1 MLQQKKCFLRE
12 KPNKITKD
20 CYFWPLAFKAAVK
33 IKGDDDRSLKAL
45 LGKPQWRFLRPQEP
59 LWDPHIAATFTNG

>member
-1 MLQQKKCFLRE
+1 MFRPKTRKTLAITAINTMIFFLMLLQKKKCFLRE

-45 LGKPQWRFLRPQEP
+45 LGKP
-59 LWDPHIAATFTNG
+59 

>member
-1 MLQQKKCFLRE
+1 MLPKRK
-12 KPNKITKD
+12 TKQN
-20 CYFWPLAFKAAVK
+20 YQGLLLLATRFKAAVK